1 MHGRCL
7 PGGRRLIPPGFFAW
21 PLNIPFFPRQDG
33 CKGMPWALS
42 VLRWLQHLLP
52 LCGAGACHPDVAWG
66 VTYTC
71 PGIGLLASLQES
83 DTFP

>member
-1 MHGRCL
+1 
-7 PGGRRLIPPGFFAW
+7 
-21 PLNIPFFPRQDG
+21 
-33 CKGMPWALS
+33 MPWALS
-42 VLRWLQHLLP
+42 VLRWMQHLLP

-66 VTYTC
+66 VTYIC